1 MIARL
6 QTEAPNRVTTRA
18 ALIGAVIA
26 ISFAAIFFKMTAP
39 THPLVAAGL
48 RLAIAAAVLAP
59 FVIRARRRGRMG
71 GKTLKLAILGG
82 GCYAIHF
89 GAWVSSLTMTTV
101 ASSVTL
107 VTATPLMLA
116 LVGWFTG
123 KDKPSARLWIAIGVA
138 CVGLAVVSDHD
149 RQLGAEALIG
159 DALALLGAA
168 AMAAYLL
175 LTRGLGEDL
184 DPLAFIGVSAS
195 VGSLLLLCT
204 AWSAGIDVTPS
215 STTAAVYILLAALI
229 PQLIGH
235 SLLTWSVKFLPPT
248 IVGLATVGEPVGST
262 LLAMFWPGIEEP
274 VSGQMLL
281 GGALVL
287 TAVVITLRG
296 VERPAS
302 ER

>member
-1 MIARL
+1 MARL
-6 QTEAPNRVTTRA
+6 LTEVPNRVTTRA
-18 ALIGAVIA
+18 ALVVAVVA

-48 RLAIAAAVLAP
+48 RLAIAAVVLAP
-59 FVIRARRRGRMG
+59 FAIRARRRGRMS
-71 GKTLKLAILGG
+71 GKTLRLAVLGG
-82 GCYAIHF
+82 GCYAVHF

-116 LVGWFTG
+116 IVGWFTG
-123 KDKPSARLWIAIGVA
+123 KDKPSARLWIAIGIA
-138 CVGLAVVSDHD
+138 CAGLAVVSDHD
-149 RQLGAEALIG
+149 RHLGTEALIG

-168 AMAAYLL
+168 AMAVYLL

-195 VGSLLLLCT
+195 VGSLMLLTT
-204 AWSAGIDVTPS
+204 AWGAGIDLMPS
-215 STTAAVYILLAALI
+215 SNTAAVYILLAALI
-229 PQLIGH
+229 PQLVGH

-248 IVGLATVGEPVGST
+248 IVGLATVGEPIGST

-296 VERPAS
+296 VGRPANDS
-302 ER
+302 